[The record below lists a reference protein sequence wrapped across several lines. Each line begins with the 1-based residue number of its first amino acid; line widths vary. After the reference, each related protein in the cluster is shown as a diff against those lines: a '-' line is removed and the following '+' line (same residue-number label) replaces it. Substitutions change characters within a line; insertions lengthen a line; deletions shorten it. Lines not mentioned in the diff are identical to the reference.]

1 MVQAEVLRTESFTCE
16 EIALLSAKYLDTILL
31 HSKDLNK
38 NQIIDKIRNFR
49 DELDKY
55 T

>member
-1 MVQAEVLRTESFTCE
+1 MIQVEVLRTESFTCE
-16 EIALLSAKYLDTILL
+16 EIALLSSKYLDTILINAK
-31 HSKDLNK
+31 SLNK
-38 NQIIDKIRNFR
+38 NEIIDKIRDFR